1 MKFTWQ
7 WYRKQKS
14 ENQNIQVIDLEGQII
29 TADKLEFNK
38 TKKIHNLFG
47 DVFYKDKEGNNISSE
62 NLIIDEVNRIYT
74 FTEKLIEMFDIEGET
89 FKMEEPLYSITVYS
103 FADQKVVTLYKN
115 PEDVPL
121 FIEKVTFIEK
131 KQKSSWH
138 DHREGV

>member
-1 MKFTWQ
+1 MVNEEV
-7 WYRKQKS
+7 YRLGDIIRWKATQIS
-14 ENQNIQVIDLEGQII
+14 EQYDYGMVI
-29 TADKLEFNK
+29 
-38 TKKIHNLFG
+38 
-47 DVFYKDKEGNNISSE
+47 KEPEIVTHG
-62 NLIIDEVNRIYT
+62 IYT

-131 KQKSSWH
+131 NEKSS
-138 DHREGV
+138 